1 MSSQAREEQMIETGK
16 PAAGVFPLGLAAV
29 KQTRKRAPVRR
40 GAFISV
46 HTRLRSNVQQN
57 GTEHDRSIP
66 FARLMPPTK
75 AQVRP
80 YAAAARPSF
89 RDAISA
95 PFRRFVIFWK
105 AISRAT
111 SGEPCLGLT
120 SMENGEKP
128 QSSVAPS

>member
-1 MSSQAREEQMIETGK
+1 MPFEMSGF
-16 PAAGVFPLGLAAV
+16 FPLFWGKLGSGDLIPTKLHMSAG
-29 KQTRKRAPVRR
+29 QLLGTDHC
-40 GAFISV
+40 GG
-46 HTRLRSNVQQN
+46 LRSNVQQN

-66 FARLMPPTK
+66 FARLMPLTK

-111 SGEPCLGLT
+111 SGEP
-120 SMENGEKP
+120 
-128 QSSVAPS
+128 